1 MLSSYGIAV
10 VGVILAAVTMVGVF
24 LYRTR
29 KAAKGLEDRD
39 EHCRAFIANS
49 SEGIWLFEFRTPIPE
64 TLPDDEQLDRI
75 FQLAYLADCNDA
87 IARMYGYENARQ
99 ILNAPLRNLTKSP
112 NPQSRAIFAAL
123 RRTGRLS
130 NLETRELDKNGNTK
144 YFIKNVTLV
153 KEHGAFVRCWGT
165 QRDVTLQKQVKERLR
180 ESEARFEKAFEISPD
195 PLVISRIDD
204 GTILEVNDSFASLTG
219 YTHNEL
225 IGKSTLSLNLY
236 ADPADRARA
245 LAIMMEQ
252 DRLRDFEFPIRLKSG
267 ELRLYSMSAEVF
279 ELRGEHCWL
288 TIGRDIT
295 DRKRAESDRERLL
308 KTEKLAREEAEAAG
322 RFKDEFLA
330 MISHELRTPL
340 TSILGWAKML
350 NRGALPESQTR
361 HAFQVIE
368 QNAKFQAQLVDD
380 LLDTSRIMTG
390 SLKIDAHPV
399 DIERILQNAIE
410 VIRPSAKAKRIAVQI
425 FINQRGGV
433 VLGDANRLQQA
444 IWNLLANAVKFTN
457 EDGRVEVRLGQTSG
471 SIELSVTDTGIGIEP
486 EFVPCIF
493 DRFRQADSTST
504 RRYGGLGL
512 GLSIVRNV
520 IEMHGGSVSV
530 SSPGKGRGSTFK
542 IVLPEDLQKFKQ
554 TQNEAVK
561 PESKQGDERK
571 GQEAGLN
578 LKGVRVLVVEDD
590 PDTLEL
596 LRFILDRRGAEV
608 NTAAST
614 REALDVMEH
623 WQPTTLVSDLAMPDQ
638 DGYELIGRIRSRSS
652 DRGGN
657 IPAVAVSAYT
667 RTEDRIRALSA
678 GFQMH
683 LPKPVDPEE
692 LVATVASL
700 AGLGH
705 S

>member
-1 MLSSYGIAV
+1 MQ
-10 VGVILAAVTMVGVF
+10 
-24 LYRTR
+24 R
-29 KAAKGLEDRD
+29 RD
-39 EHCRAFIANS
+39 SANVRLR
-49 SEGIWLFEFRTPIPE
+49 ECP
-64 TLPDDEQLDRI
+64 
-75 FQLAYLADCNDA
+75 A
-87 IARMYGYENARQ
+87 ARQ
-99 ILNAPLRNLTKSP
+99 IQDAPLRNLRERP
-112 NPQSRAIFAAL
+112 DPQSRAIFAAL
-123 RRTGRLS
+123 KRTGHLS
-130 NLETRELDKNGNTK
+130 DLETREMDKYGNTK

-153 KEHGAFVRCWGT
+153 RENGVLVRCWGT
-165 QRDVTLQKQVKERLR
+165 QRDVTLQKQVKQRLR
-180 ESEARFEKAFEISPD
+180 ESEARFEKAFQISHD
-195 PLVISRIDD
+195 PFVISRIDD
-204 GTILEVNDSFASLTG
+204 GTILEVNDSFASMTG
-219 YTHNEL
+219 YSHDEL

-236 ADPADRARA
+236 ADPADRTRA
-245 LAIMMEQ
+245 VAIMKEQ
-252 DRLRDFEFPIRLKSG
+252 GRLRDFEFPMRLKSG
-267 ELRLYSMSAEVF
+267 EVRLYSMSAELF
-279 ELRGEHCWL
+279 ELRGDHCWL

-295 DRKRAESDRERLL
+295 DRKRAESDRELLL

-330 MISHELRTPL
+330 TISHELRTPL

-350 NRGALPESQTR
+350 NRGSLPESQTR

-390 SLKIDAHPV
+390 NLKIDAHPV
-399 DIERILQNAIE
+399 DIETVLQNAIE
-410 VIRPSAKAKRIAVQI
+410 VIRPSAKAKRIMVEI
-425 FINQRGGV
+425 FINQRGGM
-433 VLGDANRLQQA
+433 VLGDANRLRQA
-444 IWNLLANAVKFTN
+444 IWNLLSNAVKFTN
-457 EDGRVEVRLGQTSG
+457 EDGRVDVRLGRTNG
-471 SIELSVTDTGIGIEP
+471 RIELSVTDSGIGIEP

-493 DRFRQADSTST
+493 KRFRQADSTST
-504 RRYGGLGL
+504 RSYGGLGL

-520 IEMHGGSVSV
+520 VEMHGGRISA
-530 SSPGKGRGSTFK
+530 SSPGKGRGPTFTML
-542 IVLPEDLQKFKQ
+542 LPRALSRFQQ
-554 TQNEAVK
+554 TQNVEGK
-561 PESKQGDERK
+561 PESKQPGERK
-571 GQEAGLN
+571 DQEAGLD

-623 WQPTTLVSDLAMPDQ
+623 WQPTTLVSDLAMPEQ
-638 DGYELIGRIRSRSS
+638 DGYELIGRIRSRGSE
-652 DRGGN
+652 RGGN

-692 LVATVASL
+692 LVATVAAL
-700 AGLGH
+700 AGLSH

>member
-1 MLSSYGIAV
+1 M
-10 VGVILAAVTMVGVF
+10 
-24 LYRTR
+24 
-29 KAAKGLEDRD
+29 
-39 EHCRAFIANS
+39 
-49 SEGIWLFEFRTPIPE
+49 
-64 TLPDDEQLDRI
+64 
-75 FQLAYLADCNDA
+75 
-87 IARMYGYENARQ
+87 
-99 ILNAPLRNLTKSP
+99 
-112 NPQSRAIFAAL
+112 
-123 RRTGRLS
+123 
-130 NLETRELDKNGNTK
+130 
-144 YFIKNVTLV
+144 
-153 KEHGAFVRCWGT
+153 
-165 QRDVTLQKQVKERLR
+165 
-180 ESEARFEKAFEISPD
+180 
-195 PLVISRIDD
+195 
-204 GTILEVNDSFASLTG
+204 
-219 YTHNEL
+219 
-225 IGKSTLSLNLY
+225 
-236 ADPADRARA
+236 
-245 LAIMMEQ
+245 
-252 DRLRDFEFPIRLKSG
+252 
-267 ELRLYSMSAEVF
+267 
-279 ELRGEHCWL
+279 
-288 TIGRDIT
+288 
-295 DRKRAESDRERLL
+295 
-308 KTEKLAREEAEAAG
+308 
-322 RFKDEFLA
+322 
-330 MISHELRTPL
+330 
-340 TSILGWAKML
+340 
-350 NRGALPESQTR
+350 
-361 HAFQVIE
+361 
-368 QNAKFQAQLVDD
+368 
-380 LLDTSRIMTG
+380 
-390 SLKIDAHPV
+390 
-399 DIERILQNAIE
+399 ILQNAIE
-410 VIRPSAKAKRIAVQI
+410 VIRPSAKAKRITVQI

-457 EDGRVEVRLGQTSG
+457 EDGRVDVRLGQTNG

-520 IEMHGGSVSV
+520 IEMHGGRVSV

-542 IVLPEDLQKFKQ
+542 IVLPEDLQEFKQ
-554 TQNEAVK
+554 TQNEQVK
-561 PESKQGDERK
+561 AESKQGVERK

-638 DGYELIGRIRSRSS
+638 DGYELIGHIRSRSS
-652 DRGGN
+652 ERGGN

-678 GFQMH
+678 GFQLH

>member
-1 MLSSYGIAV
+1 
-10 VGVILAAVTMVGVF
+10 
-24 LYRTR
+24 
-29 KAAKGLEDRD
+29 
-39 EHCRAFIANS
+39 
-49 SEGIWLFEFRTPIPE
+49 
-64 TLPDDEQLDRI
+64 
-75 FQLAYLADCNDA
+75 
-87 IARMYGYENARQ
+87 
-99 ILNAPLRNLTKSP
+99 
-112 NPQSRAIFAAL
+112 
-123 RRTGRLS
+123 
-130 NLETRELDKNGNTK
+130 
-144 YFIKNVTLV
+144 
-153 KEHGAFVRCWGT
+153 
-165 QRDVTLQKQVKERLR
+165 VKERLR
-180 ESEARFEKAFEISPD
+180 ESEARFEKAFQVSPD

-204 GTILEVNDSFASLTG
+204 GTILEVNDSFASMTG
-219 YTHNEL
+219 YSRDEL

-236 ADPADRARA
+236 ADSADRLRA
-245 LAIMMEQ
+245 VAIMKEQ
-252 DRLRDFEFPIRLKSG
+252 NRLRDFEFPMRLKSG
-267 ELRLYSMSAEVF
+267 EVRLYSMSAELF
-279 ELRGEHCWL
+279 ELRGDHCWL

-295 DRKRAESDRERLL
+295 DSKRAESDRERLL

-330 MISHELRTPL
+330 TISHELRTPL

-350 NRGALPESQTR
+350 NRGSLPESQTR

-380 LLDTSRIMTG
+380 LLDTSRIMSG
-390 SLKIDAHPV
+390 NLKIDAHPV
-399 DIERILQNAIE
+399 DIESVLQNAVE
-410 VIRPSAKAKRIAVQI
+410 VIRPSAKAKGIMVQI
-425 FINQRGGV
+425 FINQRGGM
-433 VLGDANRLQQA
+433 VLGDANRLRQA
-444 IWNLLANAVKFTN
+444 IWNLLSNAVKFTN
-457 EDGRVEVRLGQTSG
+457 EDGRIEVRLGRTNG
-471 SIELSVTDTGIGIEP
+471 RIELSVTDSGIGIEP

-493 DRFRQADSTST
+493 ERFRQAESTST

-520 IEMHGGSVSV
+520 VEMHGGRVSA
-530 SSPGKGRGSTFK
+530 SSPGKGRGSTFTML
-542 IVLPEDLQKFKQ
+542 LPAALPRFQQ
-554 TQNEAVK
+554 TQNVEGK
-561 PESKQGDERK
+561 PEPKQLGERK
-571 GQEAGLN
+571 VQEAGLN

-623 WQPTTLVSDLAMPDQ
+623 WQPTALVSDLAMPEQ
-638 DGYELIGRIRSRSS
+638 DGYELIGRIRSRGSE
-652 DRGGN
+652 RGGN

-700 AGLGH
+700 VGLTH

>member
-10 VGVILAAVTMVGVF
+10 LGVIFAAVTIVGV
-24 LYRTR
+24 LSYRMR
-29 KAAKGLEDRD
+29 RASKALEERD
-39 EHCRAFIANS
+39 ERYRAFIANS
-49 SEGIWLFEFRTPIPE
+49 PEGIWLFEFRAPIPE
-64 TLPDDEQLDRI
+64 TLPEDEQLDRI
-75 FQLAYLADCNDA
+75 FQSAYLAECNDA
-87 IARMYGYENARQ
+87 MARMYGYENARQ
-99 ILNAPLRNLTKSP
+99 IQGIPLRNLKEWP
-112 NPQSRAIFAAL
+112 DRQSRAIFAAL

-130 NLETRELDKNGNTK
+130 DLETRELDKHGNTK

-153 KEHGAFVRCWGT
+153 RENGAFVQCWGT

-180 ESEARFEKAFEISPD
+180 ESEERFEKAFEISPD
-195 PLVISRIDD
+195 PLVISRIAD

-219 YTHNEL
+219 YRHDEL
-225 IGKSTLSLNLY
+225 VGRSTVSLNLY

-245 LAIMMEQ
+245 LAIMKEQ
-252 DRLRDFEFPIRLKSG
+252 GRLRDFEFAIRTKSG

-330 MISHELRTPL
+330 TISHELRTPL

-350 NRGALPESQTR
+350 NRGSLPDSQTH

-368 QNAKFQAQLVDD
+368 QNARFQAQLVDD

-390 SLKIDAHPV
+390 NLKIDAHPV
-399 DIERILQNAIE
+399 DIERVLQTAIG
-410 VIRPSAKAKRIAVQI
+410 VIRPSAKAKRITVQI
-425 FINQRGGV
+425 FINERGGM

-444 IWNLLANAVKFTN
+444 IWNLLSNAVKFTN
-457 EDGRVEVRLGQTSG
+457 EDGRIDVRLGRTDG
-471 SIELSVTDTGIGIEP
+471 TIELSVTDTGIGIEP
-486 EFVPCIF
+486 EFAPWIF
-493 DRFRQADSTST
+493 ERFRQADSTST

-520 IEMHGGSVSV
+520 IEMHGGRVSV

-542 IVLPEDLQKFKQ
+542 IVLPEDLQKFQQ
-554 TQNEAVK
+554 TQNEQVK
-561 PESKQGDERK
+561 PESKQGEGRK

-652 DRGGN
+652 ERGGN